1 MHSRTSSYW
10 LIICPFNKAESFL
23 RKLKMR
29 IDFQENNNGL
39 KKSLKTNEDNIN
51 RSFAEIN
58 DFSLAVTV

>member
-1 MHSRTSSYW
+1 
-10 LIICPFNKAESFL
+10 
-23 RKLKMR
+23 MR
-29 IDFQENNNGL
+29 IDFLENNNGVK